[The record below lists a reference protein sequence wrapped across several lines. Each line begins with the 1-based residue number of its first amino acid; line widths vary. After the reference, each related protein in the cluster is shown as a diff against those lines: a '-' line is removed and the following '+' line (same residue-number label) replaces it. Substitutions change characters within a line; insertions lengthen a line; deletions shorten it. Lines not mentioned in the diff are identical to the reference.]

1 MKEAFSEKNTEK
13 LQAALDA
20 LPREEAAR
28 HLHRCIESGLWKP
41 EGGAEEGGG
50 GGASSA
56 PPAPTEE
63 EEEELS

>member
-13 LQAALDA
+13 LQMA
-20 LPREEAAR
+20 REEAAR